1 MVLSIAMFIRDCS
14 SIGKVKCFFLA
25 SSITLWS
32 LNSNLVAKLVG
43 HSEHW
48 IGLLAAVW
56 RFSMCRSK
64 LNRFFNSVPQ
74 WLHFIFLV
82 ESLHLFCLMCR
93 SIANLE
99 WSSLSHLAH
108 LRVRFVLCTRFLWFL
123 SVCFNVYFC
132 GQWGHGHTVFLGL
145 AIMINFWACNGNKL
159 SKPYD
164 IYSMF
169 NLVESI
175 NSASCL
181 TS

>member
-14 SIGKVKCFFLA
+14 SIGRVKCFFLA

-108 LRVRFVLCTRFLWFL
+108 LEGLVCAMHAVFVVVKCLFRRIFLWAMRTWPYSFFRFSHNDKFL
-123 SVCFNVYFC
+123 SL
-132 GQWGHGHTVFLGL
+132 QW
-145 AIMINFWACNGNKL
+145 K
-159 SKPYD
+159 
-164 IYSMF
+164 
-169 NLVESI
+169 
-175 NSASCL
+175 
-181 TS
+181 